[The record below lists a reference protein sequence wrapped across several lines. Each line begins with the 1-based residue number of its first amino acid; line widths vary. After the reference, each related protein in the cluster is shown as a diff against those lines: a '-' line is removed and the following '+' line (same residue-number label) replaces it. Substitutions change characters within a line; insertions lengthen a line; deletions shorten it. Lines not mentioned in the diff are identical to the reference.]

1 MLEVAD
7 PVKTAAQPNS
17 NQFCKEWNYSGK
29 CRCSTADTYYKSTQ
43 RCHVCDSHDY
53 AMLMCPKCKYLIP
66 TVPLAFSFNS
76 PSDQAARL
84 FSLVAVL
91 NEVREFA
98 FHNFLGAQC
107 PVASNVNVD
116 SWSRYLDHYQDRV
129 ILDFLHYGWPVN
141 YTSSVLASST
151 FHTHPS
157 AAKNYDYL
165 SSYTLKDFSY
175 WSVFGAFRCN
185 PFNTHCMIF
194 PLLCVPKH
202 DSLDLRIDPDLSF
215 PKRTSI
221 NDGTSNDHYVGE
233 FYLCLPGI
241 DHLVHF
247 VNVKGHGCHVFKKD
261 LKRAF

>member
-7 PVKTAAQPNS
+7 PAWPKS

-29 CRCSTADTYYKSTQ
+29 CSCSTADAYYKSTH

-53 AMLMCPKCKYLIP
+53 AMLMCPKCKYPIP
-66 TVPLAFSFNS
+66 TVPLTLSSTS

-84 FSLVAVL
+84 LSLVAVL

-98 FHNFLGAQC
+98 FPNFLGAQC
-107 PVASNVNVD
+107 PVASNFNVG
-116 SWSRYLDHYQDRV
+116 SWSCYLDRYQDRI

-157 AAKNYDYL
+157 AAKDYDYL
-165 SSYTLKDFSY
+165 SSYTLKKFSY
-175 WSVFGAFRCN
+175 RSVFGAFHCN
-185 PFNTHCMIF
+185 PFNTHCMIS
-194 PLLCVPKH
+194 PLLCDPKH
-202 DSLDLRIDPDLSF
+202 DSPDLRIVHDLSF
-215 PKRTSI
+215 PKGTSI

-233 FYLCLPGI
+233 FYI
-241 DHLVHF
+241 FVYLV
-247 VNVKGHGCHVFKKD
+247 
-261 LKRAF
+261 